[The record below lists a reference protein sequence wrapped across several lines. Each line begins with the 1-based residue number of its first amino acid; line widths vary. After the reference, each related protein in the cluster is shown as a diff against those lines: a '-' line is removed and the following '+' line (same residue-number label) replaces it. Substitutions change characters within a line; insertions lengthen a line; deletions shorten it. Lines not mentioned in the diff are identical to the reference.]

1 MDSLQCPFLDSSCKC
16 SIYDTR
22 PLTCVAVEPG
32 DAKCQQARLMKGLP
46 MLCDQDGQKPSMQ
59 LLAESCGDYQLELE
73 ELLDAEKEACKK
85 SEGS

>member
-1 MDSLQCPFLDSSCKC
+1 
-16 SIYDTR
+16 
-22 PLTCVAVEPG
+22 
-32 DAKCQQARLMKGLP
+32 MKGLP